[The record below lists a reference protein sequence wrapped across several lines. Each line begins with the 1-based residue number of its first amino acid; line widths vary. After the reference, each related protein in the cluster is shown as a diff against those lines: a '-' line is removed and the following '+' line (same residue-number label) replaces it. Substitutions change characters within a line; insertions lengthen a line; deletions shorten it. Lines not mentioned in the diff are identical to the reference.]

1 MNILNRLL
9 RTNTL
14 YYPGC
19 LTKFALPEIQ
29 KNYEVILRN
38 LGINFIKLNDMETC
52 CGSPVLNSGYPKD
65 FEKSAKDTYDLFVK
79 HGVKKIITNCPA
91 CYHIFRYEYPKT
103 VKNWDIEVEHITQT
117 INKNIQKIKSGEFE
131 DITYHDPCHLAR
143 KSGVYEEPRRILKRC
158 GKKIVEMKLNK
169 VDSFCCG
176 GGGGIKSNFNK
187 LSNSI
192 AKERIKQAEETC
204 VNTIVTTCPMCYL
217 NLKEN
222 SGKMKVKEFSEVVKD
237 RT

>member
-1 MNILNRLL
+1 MSIINKLL

-29 KNYEVILRN
+29 KNYEMILN
-38 LGINFIKLNDMETC
+38 SLGINFIKLRDIETC
-52 CGSPVLNSGYPKD
+52 CGSPVLNSGYSKE
-65 FEKSAKDTYDLFVK
+65 FEKNANDTYNLFVK

-91 CYHIFRYEYPKT
+91 CYHIFKTEYPKI

-117 INKNIQKIKSGEFE
+117 IDKNISKIKSGEFE
-131 DITYHDPCHLAR
+131 DITYHDPCHLGR
-143 KSGVYEEPRRILKRC
+143 KSKIYEEPRRILKRS

-169 VDSFCCG
+169 KDSFCCG
-176 GGGGIKSNFNK
+176 GGGSIKSNFNK

-192 AKERIKQAEETC
+192 AKERITQAEETG
-204 VNTIVTTCPMCYL
+204 VNTIVTSCPMCYL

-222 SGKMKVKEFSEVVKD
+222 SRKMKVKEFSEVVKHG
-237 RT
+237 T